1 MVAVATDLGVHLKNS
16 PGRRRSGDQ
25 KQSRHQRFPDRS
37 RSPDYRTVREI
48 RDRDSEDKQDLWSR
62 KMKSAGH
69 ERARESANEGDSPRN
84 FLASRQ
90 GGPRSSAISTP
101 FNQTQ
106 QSVAP
111 AVRGFQFSSTSPLLP
126 TSRPFMG
133 ADVGTMAPFARG
145 PAGPYAAV
153 SPSASPVGRQHRDG
167 EQQNWPT
174 FPLSKPL
181 PLGWNAVADTGTEAK
196 PLSTPFLSDLGVQ
209 RRPPAR
215 SECRS
220 WWEDREGEQA
230 NWSPDKFQAEQLKQQ
245 QYAPHSS
252 PPRSAP
258 HSSPPHSSSKASE
271 LDDTD
276 VQKKRESWMSKRSS
290 VNALKEAELVHA
302 LTPSFSPE
310 DGLREKIQLPPLVE
324 NNAASWANAANVPN
338 QAPYPP
344 QRFGGVLSSHALPQ
358 KDRSWLHMHASTS
371 GAPSQAQGSGAYPNG
386 SQQQEHVLQH
396 QHRDNAALPPKT
408 T

>member
-1 MVAVATDLGVHLKNS
+1 
-16 PGRRRSGDQ
+16 
-25 KQSRHQRFPDRS
+25 
-37 RSPDYRTVREI
+37 
-48 RDRDSEDKQDLWSR
+48 
-62 KMKSAGH
+62 MKSAGH
-69 ERARESANEGDSPRN
+69 ERARESANQGEN
-84 FLASRQ
+84 FHASRQ
-90 GGPRSSAISTP
+90 DGPSGSAMSTP

-106 QSVAP
+106 QNVAP
-111 AVRGFQFSSTSPLLP
+111 AARGFQFSSTSPLLP
-126 TSRPFMG
+126 TSRPLG
-133 ADVGTMAPFARG
+133 AGVGTMSPFARG
-145 PAGPYAAV
+145 PAGPSHAAV
-153 SPSASPVGRQHRDG
+153 SPSASPVGRQHRDE
-167 EQQNWPT
+167 EQQHWPT

-181 PLGWNAVADTGTEAK
+181 PLGWNAVADAGTESK

-271 LDDTD
+271 LYDMD
-276 VQKKRESWMSKRSS
+276 VKEKRESWMSKWSS
-290 VNALKEAELVHA
+290 VNALKEAQLVRA

-310 DGLREKIQLPPLVE
+310 DGVREKMQLPPLVE

-344 QRFGGVLSSHALPQ
+344 QRFGGVLSSPALPQ
-358 KDRSWLHMHASTS
+358 QDRSGLHMHAGTS
-371 GAPSQAQGSGAYPNG
+371 GAPSQAQVSGAYPNG
-386 SQQQEHVLQH
+386 SHRQEHLLQH
-396 QHRDNAALPPKT
+396 QHRENAGLPPKT